1 MYHLDTR
8 TLLDTYCD
16 STQILAPEKCAGRV
30 FSFRYWSDIKNNDR
44 CKSSRIHVFVYL
56 TWMYTAHFFNK
67 MSEINYWNWILYF
80 RICYRLHPKRSVLW
94 EVDINFDCMACAMFN
109 SMKNACTY
117 GYLDVGCLWPLSHL
131 LCLSYSLGMG
141 PNPSV
146 NSTYSLTLRHRLSG
160 RTDGIT
166 PSPRNLTRVRKLI
179 KLSFIERF

>member
-1 MYHLDTR
+1 
-8 TLLDTYCD
+8 
-16 STQILAPEKCAGRV
+16 
-30 FSFRYWSDIKNNDR
+30 
-44 CKSSRIHVFVYL
+44 
-56 TWMYTAHFFNK
+56 MYTAHFFNK

-179 KLSFIERF
+179 KLSFIERFYIIFYLLVIKDCTLIKTCFPNDYAEFLQVGLYIAQWINSRWFLLHNGQFIPFL